1 MSTASTRTSPDRAG
15 EEQVTKVTAGRA
27 TSLSAYVAEV
37 WRHKGLVRVLAGRQ
51 LKAQHELNL
60 VGFFW
65 WLLEPLSFAAVYYVI
80 VDVIFNR
87 GGPGY
92 PLFVLISLLPYKWLV
107 SSVTGSMGTI
117 RSNGNL
123 IANLYF
129 PRALL
134 PFVELSVGM
143 SHFLVGLLIVPLFML
158 IFGVAPTWNLLWLP
172 VVIAVQYFF
181 MLGLAYPAAAIGLN
195 YRNLPKLTGNL
206 LRLWF
211 YLSPG
216 IWALTEPRIADKP
229 TLLTLIK
236 INPLTGLFESY
247 RGAIGVLSQDCPVC
261 PSYQVSHAPGWE
273 LLSTIGFGALLLLV
287 GGWYYR
293 RREQTFGKVLL

>member
-1 MSTASTRTSPDRAG
+1 MSTAPTQIPPPAGDEVVTR
-15 EEQVTKVTAGRA
+15 VTAGRA
-27 TSLSAYVAEV
+27 TSLRAYLTEL

-65 WLLEPLSFAAVYYVI
+65 WLLEPLSFAAVYFVI

-87 GGPGY
+87 GGPAY

-107 SSVTGSMGTI
+107 TSVTGSMGTI

-134 PFVELSVGM
+134 PVVELSVGM
-143 SHFLVGLLIVPLFML
+143 SHFLIGLLVIPLFML
-158 IFGVAPTWNLLWLP
+158 AFGVAPTWNLLWLP
-172 VVIAVQYFF
+172 VVIAVQYYF
-181 MLGLAYPAAAIGLN
+181 MLGLAYPAAAIGLS

-206 LRLWF
+206 MRLWF

-216 IWALTEPRIADKP
+216 IWALTEPRVADKP

-247 RGAIGVLSQDCPVC
+247 RGAIGVLAQDCADCPV
-261 PSYQVSHAPGWE
+261 YRVAHAPGWE
-273 LLSTIGFGALLLLV
+273 ILSTLGFGTLLLVV

-293 RREQTFGKVLL
+293 RRERTFGKVLL